1 MKNRGEAN
9 YSDISDDDQ
18 STDSS
23 NFENDNENSGDEFV
37 HENNYEN
44 MEDSDDDDIPPIR
57 IIKKKQKKP
66 KMPKKKTAIQ
76 NAKEKFS
83 ELFEI
88 FLTDIENANDEKKLL
103 IEFGNYI
110 KEKLIAEKPAIF
122 KSLAIV
128 PDPPKKSKRKKKKL
142 SFSKFFIYYNNRNEI
157 YTFSKLQEVYDRPNH
172 SSHLQ
177 LRHHPKRKREK
188 NEKGMK
194 LLTSC

>member
-1 MKNRGEAN
+1 
-9 YSDISDDDQ
+9 
-18 STDSS
+18 
-23 NFENDNENSGDEFV
+23 
-37 HENNYEN
+37 

-57 IIKKKQKKP
+57 IIKKKQKKT
-66 KMPKKKTAIQ
+66 KTPKKKTAIQ

-142 SFSKFFIYYNNRNEI
+142 SFSKFFIYYNNIIETKFIHFRSYKKFTIDQITAAIFNPDI
-157 YTFSKLQEVYDRPNH
+157 IQK
-172 SSHLQ
+172 
-177 LRHHPKRKREK
+177 
-188 NEKGMK
+188 EKGK
-194 LLTSC
+194 KTKKG